1 MGGLFYHR
9 LSFFNCNKVILSTMN
24 MVSTLANSG
33 TQLANWAFSKPAIS
47 TAAALDNPN
56 HPAGLIVRDSLQNFG
71 MISEAKQKS
80 PEFGQEMSL
89 IMWGTAFIW
98 GGGSFLLKHLYEG
111 ALHQTNV
118 LPFIN
123 ADGSPEQKSLLQ
135 TIKQTSQSK
144 FAELPVLQ
152 KQLNQRFEA
161 LGKSFDKIPPSTRK
175 IAQAV
180 GIGLSVILPSYL
192 VGVKLQE
199 FAHHRTHNKSDAKR
213 EALYQ
218 HIAKQW
224 QPSLFALDASEEPNT
239 YTTKATKEE
248 KKNTTANPAPRK
260 GADLATNAIAA
271 VDFLNTHPAFTNLG
285 VDGFITGGRLTKS
298 EGNYDRLSWAV
309 NEAILVFMVYFGSQ
323 LLNDALKKTIF
334 ESQTFGKATPIS
346 ELSFDAVASLR
357 QNYGMPNQNFRKSY
371 VESLDALGLSDLAHL
386 QSDEAEAL
394 VKKNAINTP
403 IPSWAKG
410 MTQDVLEHAKFTIE
424 PNEDYYAKVLLNK
437 KDQVAEAI
445 QTYMAKTP
453 YKKGENVIIDTL
465 IANGT
470 LPVWHENFKLEHLN
484 PFHEKRIL
492 GQDISKPLNQAA
504 DIKNEPVKGFSNHVK
519 TFFGFNNPKQGILDN
534 FKTVEGVFHKLNQ
547 LAQYEDQAQVTKIIN
562 KGMGAKAFALVGS
575 LVVSYAILGVA
586 SPKLQHWAASH
597 FSGEAIPERLKPNV
611 DKEAIKNEIVAEAIK
626 KKLQEKQPNEPV
638 PNQLP
643 SLLRLGK
650 IPLYPRNGKLF
661 INPVAKQHSTSTTFS
676 THA

>member
-1 MGGLFYHR
+1 
-9 LSFFNCNKVILSTMN
+9 MN
-24 MVSTLANSG
+24 MVSTLATGG

-47 TAAALDNPN
+47 AASALDNPN

-71 MISEAKQKS
+71 MINEAKQKS
-80 PEFGQEMSL
+80 AEFGQEMSL

-123 ADGSPEQKSLLQ
+123 AEGSPEQKNLLQ

-144 FAELPVLQ
+144 FADMPVLQ

-192 VGVKLQE
+192 VGIKLQE

-224 QPSLFALDASEEPNT
+224 QPSLFALDTSEEPNT
-239 YTTKATKEE
+239 FTTKA
-248 KKNTTANPAPRK
+248 KKDDKKHTTANPAPRK

-271 VDFLNTHPAFTNLG
+271 VDFFNTHEAFTNLFF

-334 ESQTFGKATPIS
+334 ESQTFGKATPVS

-357 QNYGMPNQNFRKSY
+357 QNYGMPNQNFRKAY
-371 VESLDALGLSDLAHL
+371 IESLEALGLSELAHL
-386 QSDEAEAL
+386 QSAEAEKKVQQNAL
-394 VKKNAINTP
+394 NSSNLV
-403 IPSWAKG
+403 WAEG
-410 MTQDVLEHAKFTIE
+410 MPKSVLEHAKFTIE
-424 PNEDYYAKVLLNK
+424 PNEDHYAKVLLNK
-437 KDQVAEAI
+437 KDQVAAGI
-445 QTYMAKTP
+445 QTYMAEKP

-492 GQDISKPLNQAA
+492 GQDISKTLNQAS
-504 DIKNEPVKGFSNHVK
+504 DIKNETVKGFSNHVK

-586 SPKLQHWAASH
+586 SPKLQHWVASN

-650 IPLYPRNGKLF
+650 IPLYHRNSQLRLRNKGVLG
-661 INPVAKQHSTSTTFS
+661 
-676 THA
+676 

>member
-1 MGGLFYHR
+1 
-9 LSFFNCNKVILSTMN
+9 MN
-24 MVSTLANSG
+24 MVYTLATGG
-33 TQLANWAFSKPAIS
+33 TQLANWAFSKPVVSA
-47 TAAALDNPN
+47 AAALDNPN

-71 MISEAKQKS
+71 MINEAKQKS
-80 PEFGQEMSL
+80 AEFGQEMSL

-144 FAELPVLQ
+144 FAEMPVLQ

-180 GIGLSVILPSYL
+180 GIGLSVLLPSYL

-239 YTTKATKEE
+239 FTTKA
-248 KKNTTANPAPRK
+248 KKDDKKHTTANPAPRK

-271 VDFLNTHPAFTNLG
+271 VDFFNTHEAFTNLFF
-285 VDGFITGGRLTKS
+285 VDGFITGGRLVKS

-334 ESQTFGKATPIS
+334 ESQTFGKATPVS

-371 VESLDALGLSDLAHL
+371 IESLNALKLDELAHL
-386 QSDEAEAL
+386 QSAEAEAL
-394 VKKNAINTP
+394 VKEKAINSRTQL
-403 IPSWAKG
+403 WAPG
-410 MTQDVLEHAKFTIE
+410 MHKDVLKQAKFTIE
-424 PNEDYYAKVLLNK
+424 PDEDYYAKVLLNK
-437 KDQVAEAI
+437 KDEVAEAI
-445 QTYMAKTP
+445 QTYMAEKP

-492 GQDISKPLNQAA
+492 GQDISKPLNQAS
-504 DIKNEPVKGFSNHVK
+504 DIKNETVKGFSNHVK

-586 SPKLQHWAASH
+586 SPKLQHWVAGN

-650 IPLYPRNGKLF
+650 IPLYHRNSQLRLRNKG
-661 INPVAKQHSTSTTFS
+661 VHGG
-676 THA
+676 